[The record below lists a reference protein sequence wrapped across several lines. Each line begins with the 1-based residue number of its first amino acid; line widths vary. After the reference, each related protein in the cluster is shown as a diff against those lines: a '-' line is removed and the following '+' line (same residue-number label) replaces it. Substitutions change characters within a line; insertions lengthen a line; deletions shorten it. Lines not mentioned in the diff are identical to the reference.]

1 MGVDKELDKKGPG
14 RKTTY
19 TVELGEKVCDM
30 IADGLSLSQLYQKML
45 AQGEPY
51 APTPAVVN
59 KWALADAD
67 FAAKYSQARI
77 IQAHALADELLA
89 IAEDGSKDRVKRY
102 KEDGT
107 EYEATDFEHINRSRL
122 RVDTRKWYLSK
133 VLPKLYGD
141 KIEVNNTGEV
151 QHVHVVSLPRPESRE
166 EWIKAIQQRSSG
178 AIEHIVDVEDDDTE

>member
-1 MGVDKELDKKGPG
+1 MDKELNKSGNKRGKGSC
-14 RKTTY
+14 Y
-19 TVELGEKVCDM
+19 TQE
-30 IADGLSLSQLYQKML
+30 L
-45 AQGEPY
+45 AQRICELIASGLGLPAVTQKLKAEGSH
-51 APTPAVVN
+51 APTPAN
-59 KWALADAD
+59 ITDWALKIPE
-67 FAAKYSQARI
+67 FAEMYTHARI
-77 IQAHALADELLA
+77 VQAHNMADELIS
-89 IAEDGSKDRVKRY
+89 IAEDGSKDRVTRY
-102 KEDGT
+102 REDGT